1 MGLRSL
7 STIAFVILAHCAL
20 AQSDTIATDAT
31 KEAQDALKA
40 AKRDERKAW
49 NKENTI
55 YNPILGLGG
64 GFLNYFGEINNNDRS
79 NVMLHNLGL
88 QFSAIKNFTPSFGLR
103 FDVTYGRLS
112 AHEKSVER
120 NLNFAT
126 DIIAF
131 NLHGTYSF
139 AGILPPKRFLNPFI
153 SVGVGAFNFVTKSD
167 LKDANGVVY
176 NHWSDGTVRSIAES
190 AADAEN
196 AEILTRDY
204 EYETDIRKANLDS
217 LGDYSEFSL
226 SIPFTFGLNF
236 RVSQRSSIQL
246 ATTFHYTLTDL
257 IDGYTR
263 DGKEGRIG
271 DASNDFFMF
280 TNISYHYDF
289 FTAKKVSTKD
299 KRYEEIAFEPLE
311 GDSDGDG
318 VAELND
324 RCADT
329 PKGAKVDEFGCPMDS
344 DNDGVYDYSDE
355 EISTDEK
362 LNVNKQGVGFTDEMI
377 TTRDSIG
384 TNRAKMY
391 EVYPDLLLM
400 YKGKDSTSNPADKLT
415 DQNRWILKQFDFNK
429 DGKISVDEV
438 YDSIDKFFDGQM
450 DVTATQLTDLIDYFF
465 EQ

>member
-7 STIAFVILAHCAL
+7 STIAFVMLAHCAL

-167 LKDANGVVY
+167 LKDANGAVY

-263 DGKEGRIG
+263 DGQRR
-271 DASNDFFMF
+271 A
-280 TNISYHYDF
+280 YW
-289 FTAKKVSTKD
+289 
-299 KRYEEIAFEPLE
+299 RCFE
-311 GDSDGDG
+311 
-318 VAELND
+318 
-324 RCADT
+324 
-329 PKGAKVDEFGCPMDS
+329 
-344 DNDGVYDYSDE
+344 
-355 EISTDEK
+355 
-362 LNVNKQGVGFTDEMI
+362 
-377 TTRDSIG
+377 
-384 TNRAKMY
+384 
-391 EVYPDLLLM
+391 
-400 YKGKDSTSNPADKLT
+400 
-415 DQNRWILKQFDFNK
+415 
-429 DGKISVDEV
+429 
-438 YDSIDKFFDGQM
+438 
-450 DVTATQLTDLIDYFF
+450 
-465 EQ
+465 